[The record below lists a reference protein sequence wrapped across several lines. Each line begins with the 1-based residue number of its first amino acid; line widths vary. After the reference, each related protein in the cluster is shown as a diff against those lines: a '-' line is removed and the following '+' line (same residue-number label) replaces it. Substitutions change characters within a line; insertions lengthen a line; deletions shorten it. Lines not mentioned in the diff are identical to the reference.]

1 MTDVRATYHVI
12 SWRTIPAVVEAR
24 DPRETVTRSLS
35 ERFHM
40 LIDSAAMQLGLEGS
54 EAYLAEWTRSEPAER
69 EGSAADVADA
79 VARELEERFPEFVT
93 RAFTRP

>member
-54 EAYLAEWTRSEPAER
+54 EAYLAEWTRSEPLGTAMPIK
-69 EGSAADVADA
+69 AD
-79 VARELEERFPEFVT
+79 RFRQGHED
-93 RAFTRP
+93 RGL